1 MKAKVYTEREV
12 LKLLKENG
20 YVHTRNSGSHKI
32 FTQVGRNPI
41 SIPSSLNPMI
51 IRRLIKEN
59 NLE

>member
-1 MKAKVYTEREV
+1 MKAKIYTEREV
-12 LKLLKENG
+12 IKLLKENG

-51 IRRLIKEN
+51 I
-59 NLE
+59 